1 MSITKSSTA
10 SGAPFDSAPRAAVN
24 PSLRPLCAAGP
35 NDWDLDVGTPDS
47 WRSAVQT
54 CRVCPLLEHC
64 GQLARSFIARGDAPR
79 AMIWAGVAYD
89 NAGKVVE
96 NLDRHRIAPI
106 DHKRPLRIVR
116 HGCAATREEPVPATR
131 EELAPA
137 PRRHLVL
144 GRPLRATGTE

>member
-1 MSITKSSTA
+1 MGITYSA
-10 SGAPFDSAPRAAVN
+10 AVSGAPSEATARTAAT
-24 PSLRPLCAAGP
+24 PTQRPLCAAGP
-35 NDWDLDVGTPDS
+35 NDWDLDVGTPES
-47 WRSAVQT
+47 WRAAVQT
-54 CRVCPLLEHC
+54 CKVCPLLEHC

-116 HGCAATREEPVPATR
+116 HGCTATREEP
-131 EELAPA
+131 APA

-144 GRPLRATGTE
+144 GRPLRSATAE